1 MDPLSLVALLGV
13 AAIGR
18 QIAVSDRKE
27 GFTSVPETQP
37 SMPHFGRNINNPG
50 ENLSAVTEML
60 TGPSTRGEYSQ
71 GKGVPVGARK
81 DVIKNM
87 SDIVPNAQNPFGQ
100 PVYNLYGRENVSG
113 KMNNLS
119 STEKRYVGPGI
130 GVPANVPAYGGFQQ
144 QMRVMPNNVNAYRL
158 TTLPGRS
165 GPAKNFVT
173 GGTQRMTTTQ
183 NRPEK
188 THLLIGDGGL
198 RPLEQGRGQ
207 GQGGSLTG
215 MARREIYVKSQKTTN
230 RAETTYRGDNL
241 SYGTAKRLV
250 PVSTS
255 QENPTRNK
263 ASLVPRINDVAAPG
277 IASFDGA
284 YDNTHAGIMLRPS
297 QRGNPGYRPPAGRMN
312 VMEGVVTQ
320 GRVTQNRSS
329 ASTDIRGGQGNQ
341 GIGQNYTISWK
352 QDNNAYKGN
361 QNFHSQNLDI
371 AKKQLNNNPFAR
383 SIN

>member
-27 GFTSVPETQP
+27 GYTSMPDTQRP
-37 SMPHFGRNINNPG
+37 MPHFHRNINNPG

-60 TGPSTRGEYSQ
+60 TGPATRGSYSQ
-71 GKGVPVGARK
+71 GKTPLGARK

-87 SDIVPNAQNPFGQ
+87 SDVVPNAQNPFGQ

-130 GVPANVPAYGGFQQ
+130 GVPATVPAYGGFHQK
-144 QMRVMPNNVNAYRL
+144 MRVMPNNVNAYRL
-158 TTLPGRS
+158 THLPGRS
-165 GPAKNFVT
+165 GPAKDFVSL
-173 GGTQRMTTTQ
+173 GTNRMVTTQ

-188 THLLIGDGGL
+188 THVLIGEGGL

-207 GQGGSLTG
+207 GQGGAMTG
-215 MARREIYVKSQKTTN
+215 MTRREKYIKSQKTTN
-230 RAETTYRGDNL
+230 RSETSYRGDNL
-241 SYGTAKRLV
+241 SYGTAKST
-250 PVSTS
+250 VSMSTN

-263 ASLVPRINDVAAPG
+263 ASLVSRINDVAGPG
-277 IASFDGA
+277 DLA
-284 YDNTHAGIMLRPS
+284 AGGYEGTQSALLLRPS
-297 QRGNPGYRPPAGRMN
+297 QRGNAGYRPPAGRMN
-312 VMEGVVTQ
+312 VMEGKISQ
-320 GRVTQNRSS
+320 GMVTQNRGS
-329 ASTDIRGGQGNQ
+329 ASVEAKGGSGNQ
-341 GIGQNYTISWK
+341 GISQNYAVTWR
-352 QDNNAYKGN
+352 QDNNVYKGN
-361 QNFHSQNLDI
+361 ANFHSQNLDV
-371 AKKQLNNNPFAR
+371 AKRQLDNNPFAR